1 MVQLSTTLDGSDS
14 DFSGH
19 DFFYISHR
27 EYVPRMVKISLLIV
41 KENIRRAFVRLIY
54 MAGGRPP
61 PKTGRIW

>member
-14 DFSGH
+14 DFSG
-19 DFFYISHR
+19 
-27 EYVPRMVKISLLIV
+27 LIV

-54 MAGGRPP
+54 MAGGLPP